1 MMGILRA
8 LKGDKVLWVTIVL
21 LSVVSLLMVY
31 GSIGTLAFKYK
42 GGNTI
47 PYLVKHA
54 AILCMGLG
62 IIYLIH
68 RIRFSYFS
76 RIGQIGFY
84 ISIPLLIYATF
95 WGVEAGGAGR
105 WIEIPGL
112 GLTFQP
118 SDLAKL
124 SLLMYLARLLTVKQ
138 DMLGDFKKGFL
149 PVFLPVVL
157 ICGLIFPTNFST
169 SAMLFATCML
179 LLFIGK
185 ARIKHL
191 LTVAGAGIVFLGVVI
206 MLIIY
211 APGVIPRGETWKE
224 RLTDFTSGNAKE
236 NYQSEMA
243 KTAIGS
249 SNFFVGKG
257 LGNSDQ
263 RSFLPQA
270 SSDFIFAMILEQM
283 GGLLGIVLI
292 FFYIIILFRA
302 IRIATKCEKLFGVL
316 VSVGLAFSLVFQ
328 AFINMAVA
336 VNLFPVTGQP
346 LPFISMGGT
355 SIWFTSI
362 AVGILLS
369 VSRELE
375 TELPAEKDSVP
386 DVSPA

>member
-1 MMGILRA
+1 MSILRA
-8 LKGDKVLWVTIVL
+8 LKGDKVLWVTVLL
-21 LSVVSLLMVY
+21 LSVVSILMVY

-42 GGNTI
+42 GGNTL
-47 PYLVKHA
+47 PYLIKHG
-54 AILCMGLG
+54 AIVIMGLG
-62 IIYLIH
+62 IIYLVH
-68 RIRFSYFS
+68 RIPFNYFS

-84 ISIPLLIYATF
+84 ISIPLLLYATF

-118 SDLAKL
+118 SDLAKISLIIYL
-124 SLLMYLARLLTVKQ
+124 SRLLTVKQ
-138 DMLGDFKKGFL
+138 EILGDLRKGFL
-149 PVFLPVVL
+149 PVFLPIL
-157 ICGLIFPTNFST
+157 ITCALIFPTNFST
-169 SAMLFATCML
+169 AAMLFATAML

-185 ARIKHL
+185 AKIKHL
-191 LTVAGAGIVFLGVVI
+191 LAVTGVGLVFLGIVV
-206 MLIIY
+206 LLVLY

-224 RLTDFTSGNAKE
+224 RLTDFGSGDATE
-236 NYQSEMA
+236 NYQAEMA

-283 GGLLGIVLI
+283 GGLVGIILV

-302 IRIATKCEKLFGVL
+302 VRIATKCEKIFGVL
-316 VSVGLAFSLVFQ
+316 MSVGLAFSLVFQ

-346 LPFISMGGT
+346 LPLISMGGT

-362 AVGILLS
+362 TIGILLS

-375 TELPAEKDSVP
+375 TEQPETKEPALDA
-386 DVSPA
+386 SPA